1 MWLAIALQQSVRGTS
16 RHHATDGDGH
26 HKICLREVN
35 TTQWNRELQQSLKDS
50 RPVLPATFSL
60 TTKTTTLCS
69 DNKLKNKATHAVM
82 LQGIYYQNALAETL
96 LMKGGSKELNW

>member
-1 MWLAIALQQSVRGTS
+1 
-16 RHHATDGDGH
+16 
-26 HKICLREVN
+26 
-35 TTQWNRELQQSLKDS
+35 LKDS